1 MNKGGLPILGV
12 GVFILICG
20 YLSEEKALMAFSAFI
35 ILAGFGLLA
44 AKTSNNKNP
53 ATGQEYF
60 RCPNCQRN
68 AGEELPKEKREDGKS
83 YKCKICNYKW

>member
-1 MNKGGLPILGV
+1 MNKGGLPILGI
-12 GVFILICG
+12 GVFVFIGG
-20 YLSEEKALMAFSAFI
+20 YLSEEKVLMLIAAFI

-44 AKTSNNKNP
+44 AKTSNGKNP
-53 ATGQEYF
+53 VTGQEYF

-68 AGEELPKEKREDGKS
+68 AGEEISKEKQEDGKL